1 MTIHKTSLTS
11 PETDKMNSKLMIFVL
26 LYYIIIDF
34 LIQIFYLNFKDL
46 LFQILNCKK
55 KMFSKLLTMLIVIL
69 ISKPTKY
76 LIFKQIKLK
85 NV

>member
-46 LFQILNCKK
+46 LFQFLNCKK